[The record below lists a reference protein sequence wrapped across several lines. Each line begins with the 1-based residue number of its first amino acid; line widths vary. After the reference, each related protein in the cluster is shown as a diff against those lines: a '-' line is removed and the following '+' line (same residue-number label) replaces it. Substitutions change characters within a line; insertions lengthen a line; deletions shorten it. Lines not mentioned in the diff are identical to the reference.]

1 MSMKIFKRIICV
13 FILGVI
19 MVGCDSTKDTSVK
32 KEEKIISIITN
43 QNKNQLNLHVSER
56 FKILL

>member
-13 FILGVI
+13 FILEII

-32 KEEKIISIITN
+32 KKKKITLTDKENNWI
-43 QNKNQLNLHVSER
+43 KM
-56 FKILL
+56 K

>member
-32 KEEKIISIITN
+32 KK
-43 QNKNQLNLHVSER
+43 KNNFNR
-56 FKILL
+56 